1 MFYQHTEVLKI
12 SKIGGPLFKIKFY
25 RKYIY
30 SYKDQLKVL
39 SIRLFWIEI
48 SLDLDVVEQQLTL
61 SNDRQ
66 SFVNLASLY
75 FLGL

>member
-12 SKIGGPLFKIKFY
+12 SKNVCAFFKIKFY

-66 SFVNLASLY
+66 SFVNLASL
-75 FLGL
+75 